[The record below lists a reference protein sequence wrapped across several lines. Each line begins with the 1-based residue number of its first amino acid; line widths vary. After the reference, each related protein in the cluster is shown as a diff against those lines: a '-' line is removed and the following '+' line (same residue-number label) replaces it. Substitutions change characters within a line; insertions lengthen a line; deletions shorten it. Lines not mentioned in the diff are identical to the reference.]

1 MSELCAHTN
10 SHFHSTA
17 LTNDQHTSA
26 YVSRRQ
32 HTSAYVSIRQH
43 THTAQSRCGGVREFY
58 SRIHLFLNL
67 FPSAI
72 HLCSTYLTHLFLTYL
87 FFFPC
92 HHAQLEKVRAEL
104 ANANAQLATA
114 RAAAGTED
122 TCVVGLSGTED
133 TYIVVLSTLIG
144 HRKSCSRY

>member
-1 MSELCAHTN
+1 VCQSCAHTQTPT
-10 SHFHSTA
+10 FTA
-17 LTNDQHTSA
+17 LRSQTTSI
-26 YVSRRQ
+26 RQ

-122 TCVVGLSGTED
+122 TYVVGLSGTED
-133 TYIVVLSTLIG
+133 TYIVVLSG
-144 HRKSCSRY
+144 HCKSCSRY